1 MLPFVMGAFR
11 DYFSFS
17 KRERTG
23 AIVLIIL
30 IVFIFLLPEFYPAPK
45 VYVDQNEIAEFKR
58 QVSKLKATTN
68 DSPTEEEIRRGPNDE
83 QATPGNPKAQ
93 LFYFDPNSI
102 SADGWRKLGVRD
114 RTIGTIQNY
123 ISKGGYFK
131 RADDL
136 GRIYGLPKEKYEQLL
151 PFVRIVGKEQEDKKE
166 ERKEK
171 FQEYNRQAD
180 RVAVTVDLN
189 KTDTSLL
196 IALPGIGSKLATR
209 ILNFREKLGGF
220 YSVEQVKEVYGLPD
234 STFQKIKPFLRCDS
248 SQIHK
253 ININTADEP
262 KLKDHPYIKW
272 NLARA
277 IVNYRHQHGVYDRL
291 DRLMEID
298 IISADIFQKI
308 SPYLKVE

>member
-1 MLPFVMGAFR
+1 MGALR

-23 AIVLIIL
+23 AIVLIVL

-45 VYVDQNEIAEFKR
+45 IYVDQNEIAEFKR
-58 QVSKLKATTN
+58 QVSKLKTAN
-68 DSPTEEEIRRGPNDE
+68 ADSTEVLEISSSSNYEKSTGRNQKTE
-83 QATPGNPKAQ
+83 
-93 LFYFDPNSI
+93 LFYFDPNRI
-102 SADGWRKLGVRD
+102 STDGWRKLGVSD

-131 RADDL
+131 RAQDL
-136 GRIYGLPKEKYEQLL
+136 GRIYGLHKEKYEQLL
-151 PFVRIVGKEQEDKKE
+151 PFVRIVVKDQENKEE
-166 ERKEK
+166 ERKER
-171 FQEYNRQAD
+171 FPDYNRQAN
-180 RVAVTVDLN
+180 RITLTVDLN
-189 KTDTSLL
+189 EADTSML

-209 ILNFREKLGGF
+209 ILNFRDKLGGF
-220 YSVEQVKEVYGLPD
+220 YSVEQVKEVYGLAD
-234 STFQKIKPFLRCDS
+234 STFEKIKPFLRCDS

-253 ININTADEP
+253 LNVNTADEP
-262 KLKDHPYIKW
+262 LLKDHPYIKW

-277 IVNYRHQHGVYDRL
+277 IVNYRYQHGVYDRL
-291 DRLMEID
+291 DKLMEID

>member
-1 MLPFVMGAFR
+1 MGALR

-45 VYVDQNEIAEFKR
+45 ICVDQNEIAEFKS
-58 QVSKLKATTN
+58 QVSKLKTITN
-68 DSPTEEEIRRGPNDE
+68 DSTQEEEISSGPNYE
-83 QATPGNPKAQ
+83 QSSPGIPKAK
-93 LFYFDPNSI
+93 LFYFDPNKI
-102 SADGWRKLGVRD
+102 STDGWRKLGVRD

-131 RADDL
+131 RAEDL

-151 PFVRIVGKEQEDKKE
+151 PFVRIVGKNQENKQE

-171 FQEYNRQAD
+171 FPEYNRQAD

-189 KTDTSLL
+189 ETDTSLL

-220 YSVEQVKEVYGLPD
+220 YSVEQVKEVFGLPD

-253 ININTADEP
+253 LNINTADESM
-262 KLKDHPYIKW
+262 LKDHPYIKW

-291 DRLMEID
+291 DKLMEID